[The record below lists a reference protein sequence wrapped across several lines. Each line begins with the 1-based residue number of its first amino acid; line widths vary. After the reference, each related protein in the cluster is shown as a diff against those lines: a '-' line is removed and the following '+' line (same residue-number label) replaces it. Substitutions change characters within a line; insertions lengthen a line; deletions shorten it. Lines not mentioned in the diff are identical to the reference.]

1 MGKRA
6 HNVAFVTSLVSV
18 LVVAAVP
25 QPDGFGDQSRK
36 LGRRGGNL
44 LKKSPPAA
52 VVDESAGAGVAG
64 VDPTLIIDAAFRRAS
79 VGMAITDATGYYLEV
94 NDVLCKFLGYS
105 AEELLSRSFRDL
117 TAPEDLADG
126 ADAMRELAEGRA
138 EDFSLDKRY
147 VTATGQVVWARTT
160 GIAVKDGSGNL
171 LRVIVQIEDLTARRA
186 VEAALSRRESYDE
199 LTDLANRRLFYE
211 RLHVALSL
219 SRRSV
224 RSLAL
229 LVVNLDRFHQV
240 NAGLGHKAG
249 DLVLREAGRRL
260 TAVVR
265 GEDTVS
271 RLGGDEFAV
280 LAQGMRTP
288 LDAVALA
295 IDIRRALGRPYWSD
309 GNAVYVS
316 ARIGVVTNVDG
327 ADGETLVQMAA
338 AATEQARV
346 LAGGWS
352 LHTKGAD
359 TSSRDEL
366 GLVGDIRAAINDGS
380 ITVAYQPIVDGAG
393 NLRHLEALAR
403 WNHPERGAV
412 PPDQF
417 IVLAEQNGLISSLTT
432 HVMTRAIQ
440 QTAEWRAI
448 GLPASI
454 SVNLSGILL
463 DEAGLAEHIE
473 SILSVAGLPASA
485 LTLEITETA
494 LAEGSSP
501 EIRAALD
508 ALRRMGIRISIDDFG
523 TGFSSLTYLKQL
535 PLDELKIDRSFILD
549 LDTDVRTERIVRSII
564 DLAHSLGLTVVAEG
578 VEDEAVGERLRSM
591 GADYLQGYVI
601 ATPAPSQVITQ
612 WMQGRSIGVTADS
625 VRRETKRALDVLV
638 VDGESLTRR
647 ALRRRLRG
655 NKHRVLQA
663 HSCAAALKK
672 LEKQMPDV
680 IILDHV
686 MPGVAGIET
695 APRLREAGYAG
706 PILLVS
712 GSAPNE
718 TAAVRFPLDVWPV
731 STEDEALLIE
741 LVDGYAGKI
750 AAVVDEP
757 E

>member
-1 MGKRA
+1 M
-6 HNVAFVTSLVSV
+6 
-18 LVVAAVP
+18 
-25 QPDGFGDQSRK
+25 
-36 LGRRGGNL
+36 
-44 LKKSPPAA
+44 LKKAPLAA
-52 VVDESAGAGVAG
+52 GDDVRSRPGSGAEEVSGGLGVAG
-64 VDPTLIIDAAFRRAS
+64 VHPTLIIDAAFRRAS
-79 VGMAITDATGYYLEV
+79 VGMAITDASGYYLEV

-105 AEELLSRSFRDL
+105 AEELLAMSFRDL
-117 TAPEDLADG
+117 TAPDDLGDG
-126 ADAMRELAEGRA
+126 MDAMGQLAEGRA
-138 EDFSLDKRY
+138 EDFALDKRY

-211 RLHVALSL
+211 RLHSALSL

-260 TAVVR
+260 TAIVR

-280 LAQGMRTP
+280 LALGMRTP

-295 IDIRRALGRPYWSD
+295 IDIRHALGRPYWSE

-327 ADGETLVQMAA
+327 ADGESLVQMAA
-338 AATEQARV
+338 AATEQARA

-352 LHTKGAD
+352 LHTKGDD

-380 ITVAYQPIVDGAG
+380 ITVAYQPIVDSSG

-417 IVLAEQNGLISSLTT
+417 IVLAEQNGLISALTT
-432 HVMTRAIQ
+432 HVMTRAVQ
-440 QTAEWRAI
+440 QTAEWRSI
-448 GLPASI
+448 GLPASV
-454 SVNLSGILL
+454 SVNLSGSLL
-463 DEAGLAEHIE
+463 GEAGLAEQIE

-508 ALRRMGIRISIDDFG
+508 TLRRMGIRISIDDFG

-549 LDTDVRTERIVRSII
+549 LDTDIRTERIVRSII

-578 VEDEAVGERLRSM
+578 VEDEAVAERLRGM

-601 ATPAPSQVITQ
+601 AMPAPSHIITQ
-612 WMQGRSIGVTADS
+612 WMQGRSIGVPNDA
-625 VRRETKRALDVLV
+625 VRGDTKRTLDVLV
-638 VDGESLTRR
+638 VDGESTSRT
-647 ALRRRLRG
+647 ALRKRLRA
-655 NKHRVLQA
+655 NKHHVLQA
-663 HSCAAALKK
+663 HGCAAALKT
-672 LEKQMPDV
+672 LAHRMPDV
-680 IILDHV
+680 IILDHLI
-686 MPGVAGIET
+686 PGLAGVET

-712 GSAPNE
+712 GSAPSE
-718 TAAVRFPLDVWPV
+718 TAAARFPLDVWPV

-741 LVDGYAGKI
+741 LVDGYAVNKK
-750 AAVVDEP
+750 
-757 E
+757 

>member
-1 MGKRA
+1 M
-6 HNVAFVTSLVSV
+6 
-18 LVVAAVP
+18 
-25 QPDGFGDQSRK
+25 
-36 LGRRGGNL
+36 
-44 LKKSPPAA
+44 
-52 VVDESAGAGVAG
+52 
-64 VDPTLIIDAAFRRAS
+64 
-79 VGMAITDATGYYLEV
+79 
-94 NDVLCKFLGYS
+94 
-105 AEELLSRSFRDL
+105 
-117 TAPEDLADG
+117 
-126 ADAMRELAEGRA
+126 
-138 EDFSLDKRY
+138 DKRY
-147 VTATGQVVWARTT
+147 VTATGRVVWARTT

-186 VEAALSRRESYDE
+186 VAAALSRRESYDE

-211 RLHVALSL
+211 RLHGVLSL

-249 DLVLREAGRRL
+249 DLVLREAGRRI
-260 TAVVR
+260 TAIVR

-280 LAQGMRTP
+280 LALGMRTP

-295 IDIRRALGRPYWSD
+295 IDIRHALGRPYWSD

-316 ARIGVVTNVDG
+316 ARVGVVTNIDG

-338 AATEQARV
+338 AATEQARA

-352 LHTKGAD
+352 LHTTGAD

-417 IVLAEQNGLISSLTT
+417 IVLAEQNGLISALTT
-432 HVMTRAIQ
+432 HVMTRAVQ
-440 QTAEWRAI
+440 QTAEWRAM

-454 SVNLSGILL
+454 SVNLSGSLL
-463 DEAGLAEHIE
+463 GEPGLAEQIE
-473 SILSVAGLPASA
+473 SILSVAGVPADA

-501 EIRAALD
+501 HIRAALD
-508 ALRRMGIRISIDDFG
+508 TLRRMGIRISIDDFG

-549 LDTDVRTERIVRSII
+549 LDTDIRTERIVRSII

-578 VEDEAVGERLRSM
+578 VEDEAVGERLRSL
-591 GADYLQGYVI
+591 GADYLQGYII
-601 ATPAPSQVITQ
+601 ATPAPSHMITQ
-612 WMQGRSIGVTADS
+612 WMQGRSIGVADES
-625 VRRETKRALDVLV
+625 VRGAAGRALDVLV
-638 VDGESLTRR
+638 VDGESTSRT
-647 ALRRRLRG
+647 ALRKRLRA

-663 HSCAAALKK
+663 HGCAAALKT
-672 LEKQMPDV
+672 LACRMPDV
-680 IILDHV
+680 IILDHLI
-686 MPGVAGIET
+686 PGLAGVET

-718 TAAVRFPLDVWPV
+718 LAAARFPLDVWPV
-731 STEDEALLIE
+731 STEDEALLID
-741 LVDGYAGKI
+741 LVDGYAINKK
-750 AAVVDEP
+750 
-757 E
+757 